1 MTRSLLAF
9 TAVAAVIVM
18 TPGLDTALVV
28 RTTLVGGRRSGVVA
42 ALGVFT
48 GLLLWGLA
56 TGLGVSLLVTASTV
70 GYTALRICGAV
81 WLVVLGVRA
90 IVAARAA
97 SDVADVAPDGEQS
110 RRITTAGAYRSGL
123 LSNLLNPKIGVF
135 YVTLLPQFVPAGAS
149 VLLTT
154 MLLAGILAVEAGAWL
169 VIVAWSVSRLRDLL
183 RRGAVRR
190 TMERITGAVLV
201 GFGVRLALQRW

>member
-1 MTRSLLAF
+1 MTGSLLAF
-9 TAVAAVIVM
+9 AAVAAVIVV

-28 RTTLVGGRRSGVVA
+28 RTTLAGGRRPGVVA

-56 TGLGVSLLVTASTV
+56 TGLGVSLLITASTLA
-70 GYTALRICGAV
+70 YTALRICGAV

-90 IVAARAA
+90 IVAARGA
-97 SDVADVAPDGEQS
+97 SDAAEVAPDAQRG
-110 RRITTAGAYRSGL
+110 RRVSSAAAYRAGL

-135 YVTLLPQFVPAGAS
+135 YVTLLPQFVPAGTT

-154 MLLAGILAVEAGAWL
+154 MLLAGILAIEAGVWL
-169 VIVAWSVSRLRDLL
+169 VVVAWCVARLRDLL
-183 RRGAVRR
+183 HRGSVRR
-190 TMERITGAVLV
+190 AMERITGAVLV